1 MSLAAQAKVLRVL
14 QEKKLSRVGSDKD
27 IEVDVRVLAAT
38 NKNLKEEI
46 AKGTFRED
54 LYHRLSVIVIEVPR
68 LDDRKGDIPLLVDY
82 FIDQICN
89 ETGMARRE
97 IDEDAMQMLVDKSW
111 SGNIRELRNVVE
123 RLLIL
128 SGSRITAEDVRSYVY

>member
-1 MSLAAQAKVLRVL
+1 M
-14 QEKKLSRVGSDKD
+14 
-27 IEVDVRVLAAT
+27 
-38 NKNLKEEI
+38 
-46 AKGTFRED
+46 
-54 LYHRLSVIVIEVPR
+54 
-68 LDDRKGDIPLLVDY
+68 DY

-128 SGSRITAEDVRSYVY
+128 SGARITAEDVRSYVY